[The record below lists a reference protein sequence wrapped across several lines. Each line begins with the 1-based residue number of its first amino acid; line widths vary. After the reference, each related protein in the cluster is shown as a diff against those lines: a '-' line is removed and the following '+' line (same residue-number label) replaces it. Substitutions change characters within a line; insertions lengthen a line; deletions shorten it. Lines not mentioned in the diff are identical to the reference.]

1 MSNGHPSDSGFQT
14 VAHTVHWSVEH
25 VPALGRKVPVRMFT
39 PEPAKP
45 GCLIWAHG
53 GSWTRGSA
61 EEWQMPCAEL
71 SWLSGHPVVS
81 VDYRLAPAYQ
91 YPAAV
96 QDILAVVA
104 WLDHDQ
110 GWEER
115 GGIAV
120 GGDSAGATI
129 AACAALEW
137 RGQGSPLAAQILAYP
152 PLDPWCNYPSYVKYT
167 DIFPSRNTMIQAWDV
182 YLGPNFPG
190 PGEISNV
197 SPLLAEDLDGLPP
210 AVLAVGTLDPVADD
224 TRAYARR
231 LRSFGS
237 TVYLREFSG
246 LGHGAFLN
254 APVVGRGGERDSSGN
269 QFRGWLAQMTA
280 SMLEGDLYVQQD

>member
-1 MSNGHPSDSGFQT
+1 MMRKGHPSVPGYETS
-14 VAHTVHWSVEH
+14 VHTVHWSIAH
-25 VPALGRKVPVRMFT
+25 VPALCRKIPVRVFT

-61 EEWQMPCAEL
+61 EEWQIPCAEL

-104 WLDHDQ
+104 WLAYDQ
-110 GWEER
+110 VWEAR

-137 RGQGSPLAAQILAYP
+137 RDQERPLTAQILAYP
-152 PLDPWCNYPSYVKYT
+152 PMDPWCSFPSYVKYP
-167 DIFPSRNTMIQAWDV
+167 DMFPARKEMIQAWNI
-182 YLGPNFPG
+182 YLGSSFPDH
-190 PGEISNV
+190 EETSNV
-197 SPLLAEDLDGLPP
+197 SPLLAGDLSGIPP
-210 AVLAVGTLDPVADD
+210 VVLAVGTRDPVADD

-231 LRSFGS
+231 VRSFGT

-254 APVVGRGGERDSSGN
+254 APVVGRGDGRDSPGG
-269 QFRGWLAQMTA
+269 QLRCWLAQMTA
-280 SMLEGDLYVQQD
+280 SMLEGDLNV